1 MNVFEFFARASMA
14 TKGMAEVIRGSF
26 LQSQFLVARTAAWG
40 PLDQAG
46 YVERFSHWA
55 AVCARFNA
63 TAVSSVPLR
72 LYAARGNG
80 QAKARRGRALKTH
93 EREYLRTV
101 KTVRDLPVV
110 KAAAEIEEVVEHP
123 FHDLWNQPNEWSTG
137 SDFLYL
143 TQIFMDLCGN
153 AYWNLEDG
161 PLGIPAAMYV
171 LPSQWVTIIPD
182 PKTFLQGYLFGRV
195 ATDRVFIEPRDIV
208 HFKTP
213 NPKDVLYGSGCLGD
227 MVRAHDRYTSF
238 DEYEKSITDNR
249 ARPDAVI
256 QYKTGK
262 LGKEQRRE
270 LLAEWNSL
278 FQGARNAGKTW
289 VTDYEYDLKTIGF
302 EPGQVAALET
312 RKWSRL
318 EIADAF
324 GVPIAFL
331 DTDQV
336 NKANADAAHRQF
348 ARFTVTPRLR
358 RLEAKLN
365 HLVQRY
371 DPRLFVCFE
380 NAIPEDAESAT
391 KVLRSKVDGSV
402 LTINEA
408 RAELNLEP
416 IPNGDEPLVAS
427 GRLPLSMAIE
437 AAKRGTAAPAPGKPG
452 KHDEPDGDEDE
463 DEEGED
469 GKEKAFDWFR
479 FGR

>member
-1 MNVFEFFARASMA
+1 MNIAEIFARGRLA
-14 TKGMAEVIRGSF
+14 TKGIAEVIRGSF

-80 QAKARRGRALKTH
+80 QAKARRGRELKTH
-93 EREYLRTV
+93 EKDYLRTV
-101 KTVRDLPVV
+101 KTVRDLPTFKSAVEV
-110 KAAAEIEEVVEHP
+110 EEIVEHP

-137 SDFLYL
+137 SDLLYL

-153 AYWNLEDG
+153 GYWNIEDG
-161 PLGIPAAMYV
+161 PLGVPSGIYV
-171 LPSQWVTIIPD
+171 LPSQWVTIVPD
-182 PKTFLQGYLFGRV
+182 QKMFLQGYMFGRV
-195 ATDRVFIEPRDIV
+195 ATDRVFIEPSEIV
-208 HFKTP
+208 HFKNP

-331 DTDQV
+331 DTEQV
-336 NKANADAAHRQF
+336 NKANAEAAHVQYS
-348 ARFTVTPRLR
+348 RFTIAPRLR
-358 RLEAKLN
+358 RLESKLN

-371 DPRLFVCFE
+371 DPRLFVAFE
-380 NAIPEDAESAT
+380 NAVPEDRAAEADT
-391 KVLRSKVDGSV
+391 LGKHVTNGI
-402 LTINEA
+402 LTPDEA
-408 RAELNLEP
+408 RAQMNLEP
-416 IPNGDEPLVAS
+416 LGGAMAEPWVNG
-427 GRLPLSMAIE
+427 GRLPASEAI
-437 AAKRGTAAPAPGKPG
+437 ARARQNPSQQFPGA
-452 KHDEPDGDEDE
+452 EP
-463 DEEGED
+463 
-469 GKEKAFDWFR
+469 KTKTFDWFGACAR
-479 FGR
+479 